1 MAPVII
7 IMRFGKNYVLCRKY
21 IDIYEFSGIWGG
33 TYMVHHAFF
42 IYYSKNGKSIR
53 AWPIL
58 KSNSTFWFL
67 KKILG
72 WIIKKLWKGAP
83 EGPALICLRS

>member
-33 TYMVHHAFF
+33 DIHGPPYIFYLLFKKRKKYKSMTY
-42 IYYSKNGKSIR
+42 
-53 AWPIL
+53 
-58 KSNSTFWFL
+58 T
-67 KKILG
+67 
-72 WIIKKLWKGAP
+72 
-83 EGPALICLRS
+83 